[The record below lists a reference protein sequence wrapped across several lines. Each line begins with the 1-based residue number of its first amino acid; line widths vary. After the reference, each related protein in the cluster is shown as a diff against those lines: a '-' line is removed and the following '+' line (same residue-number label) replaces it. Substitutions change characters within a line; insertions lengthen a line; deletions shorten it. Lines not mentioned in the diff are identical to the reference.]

1 MQTENVIYIG
11 KLDRAFFEPI
21 FGTLLTDEVII
32 TLERI
37 THIKNRHPND
47 FELYCEFLKSI
58 IEKPDLILEA
68 NKPNSAMLL
77 KSIKCNGKSYKL
89 IVRFLIPTDP
99 TEYKNSVITFQKVSE
114 KRYKTYKN
122 SEKVTLQTR
131 IIVL

>member
-1 MQTENVIYIG
+1 MENVIYIG
-11 KLDRAFFEPI
+11 KLDRAIFEPI
-21 FGTLLTDEVII
+21 FGALLTDEVII
-32 TLERI
+32 TFERI
-37 THIKNRHPND
+37 SHIKARHPND

-58 IEKPDLILEA
+58 VEKPDLILEA

-77 KSIKCNGKSYKL
+77 KSIQSNGKSYKL

-122 SEKVTLQTR
+122 SEKVLYKSE
-131 IIVL
+131 